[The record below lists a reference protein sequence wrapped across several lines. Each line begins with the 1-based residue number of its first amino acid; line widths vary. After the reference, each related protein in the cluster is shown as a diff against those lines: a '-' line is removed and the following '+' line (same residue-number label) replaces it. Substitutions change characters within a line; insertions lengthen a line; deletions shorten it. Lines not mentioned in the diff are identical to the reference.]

1 MIGFSAEELAD
12 LQKRLKAAY
21 DALNNFCKNVI
32 DALQKCVGEEEQEE
46 CPYPE
51 SLIYQIYVVQRY
63 IAPSL
68 HNNRHWHIRDPPG
81 VIHNSIFSNFT
92 IYRYLSAKNLIQL
105 QSLKNRPNKGLPIFY
120 KSTTTPIHI

>member
-32 DALQKCVGEEEQEE
+32 DALQKCVGEEEHEE

-68 HNNRHWHIRDPPG
+68 YSKRHWHIRDPPG
-81 VIHNSIFSNFT
+81 VIHILV
-92 IYRYLSAKNLIQL
+92 IY
-105 QSLKNRPNKGLPIFY
+105 
-120 KSTTTPIHI
+120 